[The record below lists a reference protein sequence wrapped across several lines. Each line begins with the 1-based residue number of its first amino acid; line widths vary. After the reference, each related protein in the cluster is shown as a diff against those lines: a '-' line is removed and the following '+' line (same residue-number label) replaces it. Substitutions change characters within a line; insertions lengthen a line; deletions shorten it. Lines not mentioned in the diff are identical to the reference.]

1 MPVMIFIDKEEK
13 RLKAVIIAAFKILP
27 SCENLISINRIGELG
42 AGVLTPRGTYF
53 RNSRKRLESYMNRF

>member
-42 AGVLTPRGTYF
+42 AGVLTPREEHTF
-53 RNSRKRLESYMNRF
+53 AIPANDWSPT